1 MLPKIKKIF
10 YGWVCGQI
18 LSLAQKEYEKVVIFG
33 IDIYTPNSYHPFI
46 KGTISMLNEV
56 DLVVWRNVSEN
67 IRTIIALEIRVR
79 YGCVKNMTV
88 IMDDHDT
95 DLLDNPLGLVWPWL
109 AGRLVAGAEI
119 SSHIQAGRLSVL
131 NPKSQL
137 AKDANLLGAEMVSRI
152 NLALGIPS

>member
-1 MLPKIKKIF
+1 MLEDLDAEAWNKVSVSIK
-10 YGWVCGQI
+10 
-18 LSLAQKEYEKVVIFG
+18 
-33 IDIYTPNSYHPFI
+33 
-46 KGTISMLNEV
+46 
-56 DLVVWRNVSEN
+56 
-67 IRTIIALEIRVR
+67 TIIAFKLRAR

-109 AGRLVAGAEI
+109 AGRLVAGAAI

-131 NPKSQL
+131 NSNSQL